1 MTIRNVDDIYPLTPM
16 QQLMLTHALAAPDS
30 PVLSNQFCYRISGI
44 IDVEALQRSWE
55 DVVRRHPALRTAF
68 IWEGLER
75 PLQAVRSNVT
85 LPFELHDLR
94 TSGARWRDE
103 VARLRQD
110 DQARRYTL
118 TRAPLTRVTLIRI
131 ADEQHLLVWNVHHL
145 VADRWSLGP
154 LLEDLRQFY
163 GHRIEGGTWNPP
175 QAPGFRAYVAWT
187 LERPS
192 PAAEA
197 YWRSAL
203 HGFQHP
209 TLLGSGGPVA
219 AGVARASIM
228 HRLAPG
234 VLAGLRARAA
244 SWSVAVGSPILAA
257 IATALAQECR
267 QRDVVFAL
275 TVSGRPSDLPE
286 AERTVGSFINNL
298 PVRVNLTESDQT
310 LHELTRRLQAAQAQR
325 QPFEHVS
332 AADLRA
338 WCEVRPSAPLFDLLA
353 VINLEVAPN
362 PTWPGLELRAEI
374 GQLDGAYPFVLG
386 VGIDEGELVLSMT
399 SADQARATRFLAQLS
414 RALESMASSHAS
426 TVGDLVPV
434 ASLRESPPTDTVSR
448 DVPAR
453 PPALTTA
460 ESVLE
465 IWRELLGGAVDLSFD
480 DDLLARGATSL
491 QIVHAFAL
499 MEHRLGRTAPLATI
513 FTARSVR
520 GLAAALGEPV
530 ERVGSLVPIRAS
542 GRRPPLFAV
551 PGIGGNVVS
560 LTALARVMT
569 ADQPFYGL
577 QSKGLDG
584 LEPPRADIRTI
595 AREFVSE
602 IEGEI
607 RVPYALLG
615 ICWGAAVAFEMAR
628 ILTTAG
634 RPPALLALLDPAD
647 IRGGTGL
654 ETPGQHRRVE
664 FVRERLRSFRR
675 EIQGASVGASAGRVL
690 AKIRR
695 AGTLLTDPAAAAA
708 TRSDFHRF
716 SVERANLRAVLA
728 YRPTASYAGDGV
740 LFLTRDRDP
749 HCAEARLDWLQLIE
763 PSPSV
768 RYVSGSTV
776 GDVLAPQNAPELA
789 AGLREEIDRAVQ
801 RLSSPLPDAATP

>member
-1 MTIRNVDDIYPLTPM
+1 MTLRNVDDIYPLTPM

-44 IDVEALQRSWE
+44 LDVDALQRSCE

-75 PLQAVRSNVT
+75 PLQAVRSSVT
-85 LPFELHDLR
+85 LPFEVRDLR
-94 TSGARWRDE
+94 NSGTRWHDQ
-103 VARLRQD
+103 VHQLRQD

-118 TRAPLTRVTLIRI
+118 TRAPLTRVTLVRI
-131 ADEQHLLVWNVHHL
+131 ADEEHLLVWNVHHL

-154 LLEDLRQFY
+154 LLEDLGQFY
-163 GHRIEGGTWNPP
+163 GHRIEGRTWNPP
-175 QAPGFRAYVAWT
+175 PAPGFRVYVAWM

-192 PAAEA
+192 PPAEA

-203 HGFQHP
+203 LGFRQP
-209 TLLGSGGPVA
+209 TLLGSGDPAG
-219 AGVARASIM
+219 AGVARASIL
-228 HRLAPG
+228 HRLAPDL
-234 VLAGLRARAA
+234 LAGLRARAA
-244 SWSVAVGSPILAA
+244 SWSVSVGSLMLAA
-257 IATALAQECR
+257 IATALAQEHR
-267 QRDVVFAL
+267 RRDVVFGL
-275 TVSGRPSDLPE
+275 TVSGRPSDLSE
-286 AERTVGSFINNL
+286 AERIVGSFINNL
-298 PVRVNLTESDQT
+298 PVRVDLTENHQT
-310 LHELTRRLQAAQAQR
+310 LHELTRRLQAAQARR

-338 WCEVRPSAPLFDLLA
+338 WCEVHPSFPLFDLLA
-353 VINLEVAPN
+353 VINLDSAP
-362 PTWPGLELRAEI
+362 TLAWPGLEIRAEI
-374 GQLDGAYPFVLG
+374 GQLAGAYPFVLG
-386 VGIDEGELVLSMT
+386 VGIDEGELILSMT
-399 SADQARATRFLAQLS
+399 SADQVRATRFLAHLS
-414 RALESMASSHAS
+414 RSLASLASSHAS
-426 TVGDLVPV
+426 TVGDLVSFASDSPLTDAV
-434 ASLRESPPTDTVSR
+434 AREG
-448 DVPAR
+448 PAR

-460 ESVLE
+460 ETVLE
-465 IWRELLGGAVDLSFD
+465 IWREILGGAADVSFD

-491 QIVHAFAL
+491 QIVHAFAV
-499 MEHRLGRTAPLATI
+499 MERRLGRTAPLATI

-520 GLAAALGEPV
+520 GLAEALGEPV

-542 GRRPPLFAV
+542 GQRPPLFTV

-560 LTALARVMT
+560 LTALARVMSV
-569 ADQPFYGL
+569 DQPVYGL

-602 IEGEI
+602 IEGDI

-615 ICWGAAVAFEMAR
+615 ICWGAAVAFEMAG

-647 IRGGTGL
+647 IRGDAGL
-654 ETPGQHRRVE
+654 EPPGQHRRVE
-664 FVRERLRSFRR
+664 FLRERLRSFRQ
-675 EIQGASVGASAGRVL
+675 EIQGASVGTSAGRVL

-695 AGTLLTDPAAAAA
+695 AGTLLTDSAAAAA

-728 YRPTASYAGDGV
+728 YRPTSSYQGDAV

-749 HCAEARLDWLQLIE
+749 HCAAARLDWLQLIE
-763 PSPSV
+763 PSPRV

-801 RLSSPLPDAATP
+801 SLSSPRPDAAAP